1 MENASKALIMAAS
14 VLIGI
19 LILSLAVF
27 LFSDFAATS
36 DRIHKEVKQTQD
48 DQFNAQFTS
57 FAVKEDNNIYDII
70 TAVNLAKSNNTKYEL
85 TTSDEGNYYITINMN
100 KGTNISNLEKLSE
113 SRINMLLQDELN
125 ALNGGALPSYSCQV
139 RISEITGLVKE
150 VKFTRK

>member
-100 KGTNISNLEKLSE
+100 KGTNISNLEKKLS
-113 SRINMLLQDELN
+113 IKL
-125 ALNGGALPSYSCQV
+125 
-139 RISEITGLVKE
+139 
-150 VKFTRK
+150 